1 MPLFLFTTKMNKCK
15 PFVKWV
21 GGKRSLMPQLLKHIP
36 TNFNTYYEPFIGGG
50 ALFFEI
56 APNKAIIGDLNK
68 ELVNAYNCLKDPV
81 KMAKICQ
88 ELNLC
93 EEQHSK
99 DFFYEIRS
107 WDRNKELF
115 NTIPDYKRATRFIYL
130 NKACF
135 NGKYQVNS
143 KDEFNSSFNYKD
155 KVNTYDKQ
163 NLENITTY
171 LSNNDITIL
180 GGDFTDIVSNAN
192 KGDFVY
198 FDPPYDTDTKVFNK
212 YTSKKFDKEEQ
223 KRLASVYK
231 ELANKGCY
239 VMLSNHNTKL
249 VNELYKDFNIYVVK
263 AKRCINPLSEQKQV
277 DEVIITNY

>member
-1 MPLFLFTTKMNKCK
+1 MSSCK

-21 GGKRSLMPQLLKHIP
+21 GGKRSLMPQLLEHIP

-68 ELVNAYNCLKDPV
+68 ELINTYNCLKNPV

-107 WDRNKELF
+107 WDRNKESF
-115 NTIPDYKRATRFIYL
+115 NTMPDYMRATRFIYL
-130 NKACF
+130 NKSCF

-163 NLENITTY
+163 NLENITKY
-171 LSNNDITIL
+171 LSHNDITIL
-180 GGDFTDIVSNAN
+180 SGDFADIVSNAK
-192 KGDFVY
+192 KGDFIY
-198 FDPPYDTDTKVFNK
+198 FDPPYDTDTKIFNK
-212 YTSKKFDKEEQ
+212 YTSKVFGKEEQ
-223 KRLASVYK
+223 KRLAKVFK
-231 ELANKGCY
+231 KLDAKGCY
-239 VMLSNHNTKL
+239 VMLSNYNTSL
-249 VNELYKDFNIYVVK
+249 INELYKDYNIHKVIGK
-263 AKRCINPLSEQKQV
+263 TILSAKV
-277 DEVIITNY
+277 DSRGFREEVLITNY